1 MHAIRFTSSVFL
13 HPLSSPITAAG
24 IHTLAIPLLGSHAF
38 PLLSQSLGC
47 GALNSV
53 HHLTLHELDCKGNL
67 FCLPLLYSLGWLL
80 TGVPNIWDL
89 MPDDLRWSWCNKNRN
104 KVHSKRNTLESSQN
118 HPHHPVH
125 GEIVFHKNQS
135 LSPKRLGTTG
145 RIKLKPCAIWPH
157 LPLSLSSAS
166 RYAQS

>member
-89 MPDDLRWSWCNKNRN
+89 MPDDLRWS
-104 KVHSKRNTLESSQN
+104 
-118 HPHHPVH
+118 
-125 GEIVFHKNQS
+125 
-135 LSPKRLGTTG
+135 
-145 RIKLKPCAIWPH
+145 
-157 LPLSLSSAS
+157 
-166 RYAQS
+166 